1 MYKMVAVALSATL
14 LAGVAH
20 AGDISG
26 AGATFPAPVY
36 AKWAEGYRA
45 QTGIG
50 LNYQAIGS
58 GGGIKQ
64 ILAKTV
70 AFGATDKPMSDED
83 LMKNGLFQFPAVMGG
98 ILPVV
103 NLPGVQPGTM
113 KLDADVLADIFLG
126 KITKWTDPKIV
137 ALNPGLKIP
146 NWPVTVVH
154 RSDGSGTTYVWTSY
168 LALKNAEWKSKV
180 GANTDVKWPVGQG
193 GKGNDGVAAVVKQTP
208 GAIGYVEYVFAHA
221 NKLTHTQLK
230 DHDGQ
235 FIQPDFETFQTAAAK
250 AVFKAPGYS
259 TSLLDQAG
267 NAWPVT
273 SPGARAGGRREGA
286 RGTCPPRGRGGG
298 SGGSGPSSR
307 CGATPPRTRRATRSG
322 PTGTSQNSGG
332 SWARRS
338 AGTGSCASWA
348 TRCPT

>member
-83 LMKNGLFQFPAVMGG
+83 LVKNGLFQFPAVMGG

-126 KITKWTDPKIV
+126 KITKWTDPRIV

-168 LALKNAEWKSKV
+168 LALKNGEWKSKV

-259 TSLLDQAG
+259 TSLLDQPG

-273 SPGARAGGRREGA
+273 SPTYILVYKKQTNADGAAVLAFFDWAFKNGDAAARQLDYIPLPPSAVTAVRAGWAANISLNGK
-286 RGTCPPRGRGGG
+286 PVY
-298 SGGSGPSSR
+298 
-307 CGATPPRTRRATRSG
+307 
-322 PTGTSQNSGG
+322 TSK
-332 SWARRS
+332 
-338 AGTGSCASWA
+338 
-348 TRCPT
+348 